1 MKKLPL
7 MLLCSL
13 LAACAGTRPAPA
25 SAPLTSPETVPPAAD
40 AMQPP
45 PPPVEPPPAA
55 PATPP
60 QNSAAKTPPVSRAFI
75 AAAVPS
81 GARDRQGWIADIDGA
96 FRHLQI
102 PATADN
108 ACALA
113 AVIEQESSW
122 QADPVVPGLPKI
134 VWGKIEERAHRYLVP
149 LTVVKGALLKT
160 SPNGQSYKTRI
171 DNLRTERE
179 MNLLYEDMSR
189 EAQKLGLPMEMKNP
203 IRTGGPMQVSVE
215 FAEGHARVWPYP
227 YPVQGSI
234 RHEVFSRRGGVYFG
248 AAILLQ
254 YPAPY
259 RDMLYRFADFNAGRY
274 SSRNAA
280 FQAVLSRLSGRKLA
294 LDGDLLN
301 YQGKAASGSQQAA
314 LSLAGR
320 LGMSAAAIQRDLQL
334 EKNAAFGQTPLY
346 RQVFALADKQ
356 AGQALPRERMPQID
370 LKSPKISRKLTTEW
384 FAKRVDGRYRQ
395 CLARAAG
402 AR

>member
-1 MKKLPL
+1 MRKFSLL
-7 MLLCSL
+7 LLCAL
-13 LAACAGTRPAPA
+13 LAACAGPRPLPSSAPAPLPDIA
-25 SAPLTSPETVPPAAD
+25 
-40 AMQPP
+40 PP
-45 PPPVEPPPAA
+45 PSEPLPQAPIVEPSPAA
-55 PATPP
+55 PATQP
-60 QNSAAKTPPVSRAFI
+60 QASAPTPRPASAAFI
-75 AAAVPS
+75 AAAVPP
-81 GARDRQGWIADIDGA
+81 GVRDRQGWIADIAGA
-96 FRHLQI
+96 FRHLRI
-102 PATADN
+102 PSTAEN

-122 QADPVVPGLPKI
+122 QADPVVPGLPQI

-149 LTVVKGALLKT
+149 LAVVKGALMKT

-189 EAQKLGLPMEMKNP
+189 EAKKLGLPLDMKNP

-215 FAEGHARVWPYP
+215 FAEAHARIWPYP

-259 RDMLYRFADFNAGRY
+259 QDMRYRFADFNAGRY

-280 FQAVLSRLSGRKLA
+280 FQAALTRLSGRRLA

-320 LGMSAAAIQRDLQL
+320 LGMSAAAIQRDLAQ
-334 EKNAAFGQTPLY
+334 EKNAAFGQSPLY
-346 RQVFALADKQ
+346 RQVFALADRQ
-356 AGQALPRERMPQID
+356 AGRALPREAMPQID

-384 FAKRVDGRYRQ
+384 FAGRVDGRYRR

-402 AR
+402 AG

>member
-1 MKKLPL
+1 MRTFSL
-7 MLLCSL
+7 MLLCAL
-13 LAACAGTRPAPA
+13 LAACAGTRPLPSSAPA
-25 SAPLTSPETVPPAAD
+25 LLPEAA
-40 AMQPP
+40 PP
-45 PPPVEPPPAA
+45 PTEPLPQQPAIVEPPPT
-55 PATPP
+55 TPT
-60 QNSAAKTPPVSRAFI
+60 TPPVSQPKPLPASRAFI
-75 AAAVPS
+75 VAAVPS
-81 GARDRQGWIADIDGA
+81 NARDRQGWIADIDAA

-160 SPNGQSYKTRI
+160 SPNGQSYKARI

-280 FQAVLSRLSGRKLA
+280 FQAALSRLSGRKLA